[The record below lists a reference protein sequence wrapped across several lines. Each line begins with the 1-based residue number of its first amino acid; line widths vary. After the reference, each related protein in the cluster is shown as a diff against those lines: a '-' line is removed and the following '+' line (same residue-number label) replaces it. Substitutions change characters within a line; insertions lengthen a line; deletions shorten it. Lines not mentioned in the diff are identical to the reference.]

1 MSRLKLTK
9 AAERDLEEI
18 WLYIA
23 RDSVAY
29 ADAYIDK
36 VLSRCALLAEHPES
50 GRVRDDVAKGLCA
63 IPVES
68 HIIFYRVKRK
78 HVVIS
83 RVLHSARDIRRLF

>member
-1 MSRLKLTK
+1 MSRLKLTR
-9 AAERDLEEI
+9 AAERDLEDI

-29 ADAYIDK
+29 FDAYLEKI
-36 VLSRCALLAEHPES
+36 LSRCALLAEHPEA
-50 GRVRDDVAKGLCA
+50 GRERDEVAKGLRS